1 MLSPLCRHVSVRW
14 PWIAFPVTLVLLALV
29 FLVAAMI
36 ENARNGAMLW
46 KSNALAAFHHPLTKE
61 GRIKLQT
68 ASTATQA
75 EEIAKGMSVKWQR
88 TDVGYRLVGEEK

>member
-1 MLSPLCRHVSVRW
+1 MSRHVSVRW
-14 PWIAFPVTLVLLALV
+14 LWIAFPATLVLLALV
-29 FLVAAMI
+29 FLVAAMVK
-36 ENARNGAMLW
+36 NARNGAMLW

-61 GRIKLQT
+61 GRAKLQS

-88 TDVGYRLVGEEK
+88 TDAGYRLVADEK